1 MFIQLFDVFFHDI
14 AENVKRAKM
23 FDVEFFIVSDFV
35 WCFVFQNET
44 WIDVFQINYNITN
57 FVL

>member
-35 WCFVFQNET
+35 
-44 WIDVFQINYNITN
+44 
-57 FVL
+57 